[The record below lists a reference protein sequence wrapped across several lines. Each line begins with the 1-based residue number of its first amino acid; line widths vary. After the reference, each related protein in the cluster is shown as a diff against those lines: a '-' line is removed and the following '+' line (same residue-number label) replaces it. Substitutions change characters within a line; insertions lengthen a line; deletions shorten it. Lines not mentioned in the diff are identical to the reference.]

1 MAQFRPTMYEEMVR
15 KVNGAVT
22 SAGAI
27 NVTLNYNN
35 IGMKGRNKRILSES
49 EQETTEKE
57 NN

>member
-1 MAQFRPTMYEEMVR
+1 MEQFRPDMYYEMVR

-22 SAGAI
+22 SGGAI

-35 IGMKGRNKRILSES
+35 IGMKGRNKRILAET
-49 EQETTEKE
+49 EQETTEQE

>member
-1 MAQFRPTMYEEMVR
+1 MYYEMVR

-22 SAGAI
+22 SGGAI

-35 IGMKGRNKRILSES
+35 IGMKGRNKRILAET
-49 EQETTEKE
+49 EQETTEQE